1 MAKKKTSGRKAAREK
16 TPAAGSLDSY
26 LQLANH
32 AARWA
37 SPHDRV
43 AAHPA
48 LRPYI
53 KRVPRSVVADRQFWF
68 GEVLS
73 DLYRDA
79 QRDLNPTELKR
90 LDSVM
95 NLMTAKP
102 PAGYGSAK
110 PTTIYHARKKRPAQ
124 LDREITE
131 ALAQPGRRSHSTKQR
146 RAIRADKLGHPDRI
160 MLDGKRLT
168 VVSNR
173 PTRLRDGTVKFAVNT
188 EYSTVAHHVV
198 LPADE
203 MIEVGWA

>member
-1 MAKKKTSGRKAAREK
+1 MRADILAVMAKKKTSGRKTAREK
-16 TPAAGSLDSY
+16 PPAAGSLDRY

-53 KRVPRSVVADRQFWF
+53 KRVPRSAGVDRQFWF

-79 QRDLNPTELKR
+79 QRNLNPTELKR
-90 LDSVM
+90 LDSVI

-102 PAGYGSAK
+102 PAGYGASSNHA
-110 PTTIYHARKKRPAQ
+110 ARKKSPAQ
-124 LDREITE
+124 LDREIAESTSR
-131 ALAQPGRRSHSTKQR
+131 ARR
-146 RAIRADKLGHPDRI
+146 
-160 MLDGKRLT
+160 
-168 VVSNR
+168 
-173 PTRLRDGTVKFAVNT
+173 
-188 EYSTVAHHVV
+188 
-198 LPADE
+198 
-203 MIEVGWA
+203 

>member
-1 MAKKKTSGRKAAREK
+1 MAKKKTAREK
-16 TPAAGSLDSY
+16 PPAAGSLDSY

-53 KRVPRSVVADRQFWF
+53 KRVPRSAVVDRQFWF

-90 LDSVM
+90 LDSIM

-102 PAGYGSAK
+102 PAGYGAR
-110 PTTIYHARKKRPAQ
+110 PTPATTHHATRKKSPAQ

-131 ALAQPGRRSHSTKQR
+131 TLAHAPRRSHSTKR

-173 PTRLRDGTVKFAVNT
+173 PTHLRDGTVKFAVNT

-203 MIEVGWA
+203 MVEVGWA